1 MLFCF
6 SVSRTK
12 IQEAALFRYKLLYCF
27 VRLLLFNKFS
37 HPMAH
42 LLFIITDEPA
52 NKRSNTFTNIL
63 QPIMMTSE
71 VGTVQAQV
79 HHRQVKVLWIGRV
92 FYLCSIHWFSKDYD
106 NLANLVTSIKRFLCF
121 FFFVFGGLLIGLAS
135 QNC

>member
-1 MLFCF
+1 
-6 SVSRTK
+6 
-12 IQEAALFRYKLLYCF
+12 
-27 VRLLLFNKFS
+27 
-37 HPMAH
+37 MAH

-79 HHRQVKVLWIGRV
+79 HHRQVKILWIDCV
-92 FYLCSIHWFSKDYD
+92 FYLCSINWFSKDYD
-106 NLANLVTSIKRFLCF
+106 NLANLVTSIKQFLCF
-121 FFFVFGGLLIGLAS
+121 FFFVFGGLLIGLAN